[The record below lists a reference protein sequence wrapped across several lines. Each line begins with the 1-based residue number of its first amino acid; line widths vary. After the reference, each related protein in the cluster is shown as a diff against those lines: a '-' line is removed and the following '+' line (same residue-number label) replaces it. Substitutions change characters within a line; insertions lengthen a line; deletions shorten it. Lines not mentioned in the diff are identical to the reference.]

1 MPKHWLIIGNVRQL
15 CLVKKIITEK
25 RRRKMRDS
33 STFQK
38 IPVKKKPQSKNV
50 RKQWKVARKL
60 QRSYK
65 FKLQNQRFER
75 GYM

>member
-1 MPKHWLIIGNVRQL
+1 M
-15 CLVKKIITEK
+15 CLVKKITTEQ

-38 IPVKKKPQSKNV
+38 IPVKKKPQNKYG
-50 RKQWKVARKL
+50 RQGWKVARKL
-60 QRSYK
+60 QRNYK

>member
-1 MPKHWLIIGNVRQL
+1 MQ
-15 CLVKKIITEK
+15 E
-25 RRRKMRDS
+25 D

-38 IPVKKKPQSKNV
+38 IPVKKKPQNKNM

-60 QRSYK
+60 QRSHK

>member
-1 MPKHWLIIGNVRQL
+1 
-15 CLVKKIITEK
+15 
-25 RRRKMRDS
+25 MRDN

-38 IPVKKKPQSKNV
+38 SPVKKKPQIKYG
-50 RKQWKVARKL
+50 RQGWKVARKL
-60 QRSYK
+60 QRNYK

>member
-1 MPKHWLIIGNVRQL
+1 
-15 CLVKKIITEK
+15 
-25 RRRKMRDS
+25 MRDS

-38 IPVKKKPQSKNV
+38 IPVKKKPHNKNA

-60 QRSYK
+60 QRNYK

-75 GYM
+75 GYV

>member
-1 MPKHWLIIGNVRQL
+1 
-15 CLVKKIITEK
+15 
-25 RRRKMRDS
+25 MRDN

-38 IPVKKKPQSKNV
+38 IPVKKKPQTKYG
-50 RKQWKVARKL
+50 RQRWKVARKL
-60 QRSYK
+60 QRNHK

>member
-1 MPKHWLIIGNVRQL
+1 
-15 CLVKKIITEK
+15 
-25 RRRKMRDS
+25 MRDS